1 MTYICRFTP
10 ILASALAKSSTAE
23 RSLLCKSSSA
33 AGLNI
38 GSTLETYSKFVK
50 FVLIK
55 NITLKLDS
63 TCNLQ
68 IEKMKNKTHMSE
80 TLHNF

>member
-1 MTYICRFTP
+1 MTYVHRLTP
-10 ILASALAKSSTAE
+10 ILARALAKSSTAE

-38 GSTLETYSKFVK
+38 GSTLETYN
-50 FVLIK
+50 K
-55 NITLKLDS
+55 NIRIIVIKHLTLRLDS

-68 IEKMKNKTHMSE
+68 IKKMKNNSPV
-80 TLHNF
+80 